1 MKSNHAYDIRL
12 NDLSHLKRLGGCMP
26 VVLKKKGAQTGSQC
40 NEFSQLTYVYYVQL
54 YNAPIQQDK
63 SWWSLEV

>member
-1 MKSNHAYDIRL
+1 MRRISVLMIFHISNGWEDACRL
-12 NDLSHLKRLGGCMP
+12 F
-26 VVLKKKGAQTGSQC
+26 KKKGAQTGSKC